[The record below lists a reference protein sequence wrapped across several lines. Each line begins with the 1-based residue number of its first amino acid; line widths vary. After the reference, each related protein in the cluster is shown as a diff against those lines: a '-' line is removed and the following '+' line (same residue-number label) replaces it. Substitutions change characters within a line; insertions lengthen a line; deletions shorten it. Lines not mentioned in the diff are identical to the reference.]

1 MIRSLSPRSL
11 SAAPAL
17 AIFLSAVLLVG
28 CVDQSADSAVST
40 APDSSDLITD
50 SSSDTD
56 DGAVDTTDEGET
68 DSESNTGNEG
78 DRGNTGNAPPQPT
91 PAAPT
96 TPAPTP
102 TATPTPTPT
111 PTPDPVANPSVT
123 VLSQKCTSGKLTLT
137 LQASAN
143 SNYRKGITK
152 IVVERANEYNAW
164 VGSDATWLGQYTG
177 AGDQW
182 TSQPP
187 GSQQTGFK
195 PQLRITATSDTGQTT
210 RLDTAVTAPC

>member
-1 MIRSLSPRSL
+1 MTRSPSPTSSR
-11 SAAPAL
+11 AASAL

-28 CVDQSADSAVST
+28 CVDQNADSNVTT
-40 APDSSDLITD
+40 APDSSGVVTD
-50 SSSDTD
+50 SSNEDDNDT
-56 DGAVDTTDEGET
+56 VDTTDEGET
-68 DSESNTGNEG
+68 NGDSNSGNEG
-78 DRGNTGNAPPQPT
+78 DRGNTGNTPPQPT
-91 PAAPT
+91 PTASAAPPT
-96 TPAPTP
+96 TPPA
-102 TATPTPTPT
+102 T
-111 PTPDPVANPSVT
+111 PTPDPEPEPVANPSLT
-123 VLSQKCTSGKLTLT
+123 VLSQKCTSGKLTLA

-164 VGSDATWLGQYTG
+164 IGSDATWLGQYTG

-187 GSQQTGFK
+187 GSQSTGFK